1 MTDLNQHER
10 SRVTRQDRAIYD
22 EEWITAL
29 LNRAG
34 MGTLATVKDEQPFLV
49 TLLFVYDPS
58 RHAIYIHKGKRG
70 RAQDNLSENP
80 RVCFTVAEMGR
91 LLPAVTAL
99 NFSVE
104 YQSVVVFGSAV
115 PVEDPV
121 EAEQSLQA
129 LLDKYFSHLKPGID
143 YRPITPTELDATAV
157 YRIDIEEWSG
167 KRKQVDEDF
176 PGAFLWGK

>member
-34 MGTLATVKDEQPFLV
+34 MGTLATVKDGQPFLV
-49 TLLFVYDPS
+49 TLLFVYD
-58 RHAIYIHKGKRG
+58 HARRALYIHKGKRG
-70 RAQDNLSENP
+70 RAQENMRENQ

-91 LLPAVTAL
+91 LLPAATAL

-104 YQSVVVFGSAV
+104 YQSVVVFGNAV
-115 PVEDPV
+115 PVDDPV

-129 LLDKYFSHLKPGID
+129 LLDKYFSHLKPGVD
-143 YRPITPTELDATAV
+143 YRPITPAELDVTAV
-157 YRIDIEEWSG
+157 YRIDVEEWSG
-167 KRKQVDEDF
+167 KRKAVDADF
-176 PGAFLWGK
+176 PGAFTWGK

>member
-1 MTDLNQHER
+1 MTDLNQQAR

-29 LNRAG
+29 LDRAG
-34 MGTLATVKDEQPFLV
+34 MGTLATVKDGQPFLV
-49 TLLFVYDPS
+49 TLLFVYDHA
-58 RHAIYIHKGKRG
+58 RRAIYIHKAKRG
-70 RAQDNLSENP
+70 RAGENLKEDS

-91 LLPAVTAL
+91 LLPAASAI

-104 YQSVVVFGSAV
+104 YQSVVVFGNAV
-115 PVEDPV
+115 PVDDPQ

-129 LLDKYFSHLKPGID
+129 LLDKYFPHLKPGAD

-157 YRIDIEEWSG
+157 YRIDVEEWSG
-167 KRKQVDEDF
+167 KRKKVDEDF